1 MFVLVFILNL
11 AQQRKGKESEG
22 TERQVS
28 QILGG
33 SISLLNRISNDSL
46 LCWGEKKKERFFGQE
61 VDSLLLVEL
70 QHLYILS
77 LRSHSS

>member
-22 TERQVS
+22 TVRQVS
-28 QILGG
+28 KILGG

-46 LCWGEKKKERFFGQE
+46 LCWGENEMFFGQE
-61 VDSLLLVEL
+61 IDSLLLVEL